1 MIIPELVENINIVA
15 AIECGS
21 LSAFPRANN
30 AMPSRKKNNIK
41 RIMPIVDFF
50 TLAQAP
56 AARGMHFFTDNKA
69 KYYFI
74 DDKRGKLQ
82 TGCVAV
88 KINDINYIGF

>member
-50 TLAQAP
+50 TLA
-56 AARGMHFFTDNKA
+56 
-69 KYYFI
+69 
-74 DDKRGKLQ
+74 
-82 TGCVAV
+82 
-88 KINDINYIGF
+88 